1 VAQVSHADRRPGAV
15 AVRGAGSEPEQ
26 RRGSG
31 GVPGV
36 PGSGV
41 PGAGGG
47 GIDRLARDGLL
58 GLVGAGVSAVFNLV
72 VVVVVVHAAGKSVA
86 GVVFAV
92 TSLYLISVT
101 IARLGSPTGLVYF
114 LVRARTRGHAD
125 TMRRILRI
133 GLAPVVVG
141 SLVVAAVMLATA
153 PVVARWIAPQQSAAA
168 VLPLRVLA
176 LLVPVAAIS
185 DTLLMGSRGFNTMRP
200 LILVERI
207 GRPIGQVVLT
217 VAAILVGAKSAVALT
232 SAWALPYVVTAAV
245 GLWWTAGLLHRAERG
260 HRRRAETAGTV
271 EAAAGAAAVSAADAD
286 ASTEVVAEDGDGQ
299 TSPREYWVFTVPRAL
314 QSIVQIALQRLDIV
328 LVSALIGPKEAA
340 VYAAVTRFLVF
351 GQLGAQ
357 AITAAVQPQLG
368 AHLFA
373 GDVRGAGRVYQVSTC
388 WLILLTWPVYLSLA
402 VFSRQIPAFF
412 GHGYDAGTAVLVI
425 LGCAMLVATGAGLV
439 DVVLAMAGRTTWTLG
454 NSVLALVVDVSLNLI
469 LLPRIGIKGAAIAW
483 AAAIVA
489 NNVLPVTQLAVSM
502 RLHPFGRGTLLA
514 MASAGCWL
522 GLLPTAAGLVLGA
535 SAAVLVSAMAVGVAG
550 YLATAWR
557 LRGVFEIDALLR
569 AARRRSD
576 PDAKAASWS

>member
-1 VAQVSHADRRPGAV
+1 
-15 AVRGAGSEPEQ
+15 
-26 RRGSG
+26 
-31 GVPGV
+31 
-36 PGSGV
+36 
-41 PGAGGG
+41 
-47 GIDRLARDGLL
+47 
-58 GLVGAGVSAVFNLV
+58 V
-72 VVVVVVHAAGKSVA
+72 VVVVVVHAVVKSTA
-86 GVVFAV
+86 GVVFAA
-92 TSLYLISVT
+92 TSLFLIAVT
-101 IARLGSPTGLVYF
+101 VARLGSPTGLVYF
-114 LVRARTRGHAD
+114 LVRARTRGRAD

-133 GLAPVVVG
+133 GLAPVVLG
-141 SLVVAAVMLATA
+141 SLVVAGVLAA
-153 PVVARWIAPQQSAAA
+153 ASPVVARWIVPGDATAA

-176 LLVPVAAIS
+176 LLVPVAAVS

-207 GRPIGQVVLT
+207 ARPIGQVLLT
-217 VAAILVGAKSAVALT
+217 LVAILVGAKTAVALT
-232 SAWALPYVVTAAV
+232 SAWALPYVATAAV
-245 GLWWTAGLLHRAERG
+245 AVWWTAGLLRRVDRRHVHDLSMGSAPADPERSDG
-260 HRRRAETAGTV
+260 VTTA
-271 EAAAGAAAVSAADAD
+271 
-286 ASTEVVAEDGDGQ
+286 
-299 TSPREYWVFTVPRAL
+299 REYWVFTAPRAL
-314 QSIVQIALQRLDIV
+314 QSVVQIALQRLDIV

-368 AHLFA
+368 ARLFS
-373 GDVRGAGRVYQVSTC
+373 GDIPGAGKVYQVSTC

-454 NSVLALVVDVSLNLI
+454 NSVLALVVDVTLNLI

-483 AAAIVA
+483 AAAIVC

-514 MASAGCWL
+514 MTSAGAWL
-522 GLLPTAAGLVLGA
+522 GLLPTMASVVFGA
-535 SAAVLVSAMAVGVAG
+535 SAVVLVTAMVLGLAG
-550 YLATAWR
+550 YVLTAWR
-557 LRGVFEIDALLR
+557 LRTVFEIDALLR
-569 AARRRSD
+569 ATRRRV
-576 PDAKAASWS
+576 PPASQEVAWR